1 MKKRRILFSK
11 SQELE
16 AEIDEFLQ
24 NLSESAN
31 LFKMAL
37 DNYLQDGANESF
49 EDQLQNLCEFETRND
64 TLRRRIETKLYQQ
77 MLIPDSRGDVL
88 GLLENLDQVLGDL
101 QGGLFAF
108 SIERP
113 DIPNDLKNVYENLA
127 SASVRS
133 VDHLVLAA
141 QAFFRNP
148 HGVSDSIHKVIFFEK
163 EADKI
168 STTLKRAIF
177 QSDLEIAQKIH
188 LKSFVEYID
197 NVADRAEDVADRL
210 SIYAIKRAF

>member
-1 MKKRRILFSK
+1 
-11 SQELE
+11 
-16 AEIDEFLQ
+16 
-24 NLSESAN
+24 
-31 LFKMAL
+31 MAL
-37 DNYLQDGANESF
+37 DNYLQDGANERF

-113 DIPNDLKNVYENLA
+113 GIPNDLNNDYENLA
-127 SASVRS
+127 SASVSS

-188 LKSFVEYID
+188 LKYISR
-197 NVADRAEDVADRL
+197 VL
-210 SIYAIKRAF
+210 SNISIMSPTELKTLLTV

>member
-1 MKKRRILFSK
+1 M
-11 SQELE
+11 
-16 AEIDEFLQ
+16 
-24 NLSESAN
+24 
-31 LFKMAL
+31 
-37 DNYLQDGANESF
+37 
-49 EDQLQNLCEFETRND
+49 
-64 TLRRRIETKLYQQ
+64 
-77 MLIPDSRGDVL
+77 
-88 GLLENLDQVLGDL
+88 
-101 QGGLFAF
+101 
-108 SIERP
+108 
-113 DIPNDLKNVYENLA
+113 YENLA

-141 QAFFRNP
+141 HAFFRNP